1 MLNLLLILIFIRPF
15 ISSLAFPYLN
25 SIYTYSLLIFLLF
38 WTIFKG
44 LPIKEIKPIRYP
56 FVVFVFSLLISAF
69 FSQSRISSLR
79 ELLSYA
85 AGLMVF
91 LACASLSWKD
101 KFTIIRTIIL
111 AGVIIGLLA
120 LYQYFFG
127 FSHILDYISKMKI
140 NDHFA
145 LDYIERQRV
154 FFPFITPNTLAG
166 YLILVIPLAL
176 INEGK
181 RKYLILAPLLSAL
194 FLTQSLGAFLSLFL
208 GMGLYFYLR
217 KDFSGREFTLLL
229 ILAVVSISVFSLRQ
243 AATKEHI
250 LPAFSFFKR
259 LAYWRDTLK
268 IIKTHPFIGIGLG
281 NFRLPL
287 ARYAH
292 NIYLQI
298 WAEIG
303 ILGVF
308 SFLWLIAAI
317 LKSTLKKVGH
327 SIHKKEITSLD
338 IACLVFLI
346 HNSLDFTFFLPELS
360 LIWLTLLGLVFTFS
374 ASPKMRKQEKSIL
387 FSPKKHLC
395 C

>member
-1 MLNLLLILIFIRPF
+1 MLNILLILIFIRPF

-181 RKYLILAPLLSAL
+181 GKYLILAPLLSAL
-194 FLTQSLGAFLSLFL
+194 FLTQSLGAFISIFL
-208 GMGLYFYLR
+208 GIIVYFCLQGKFKKRWLLVLLGLFATIGIIFMLR
-217 KDFSGREFTLLL
+217 TKTQKQHIQPLFST
-229 ILAVVSISVFSLRQ
+229 
-243 AATKEHI
+243 TM
-250 LPAFSFFKR
+250 R
-259 LAYWRDTLK
+259 LTYWQETFQ
-268 IIKTHPFIGIGLG
+268 IIKSHPLTGIGPG
-281 NFRLPL
+281 NFDLPRS
-287 ARYAH
+287 RYAH
-292 NIYLQI
+292 NSYLQL
-298 WAEIG
+298 WAETG
-303 ILGVF
+303 TLGLLA
-308 SFLWLIAAI
+308 FLWLTLSIIKSSLKI
-317 LKSTLKKVGH
+317 LKHPSYKNQVVALLA
-327 SIHKKEITSLD
+327 SC
-338 IACLVFLI
+338 AAFLV
-346 HNSLDFTFFLPELS
+346 HNFIDFTFFLPEVSFVWWAIAGFLYS
-360 LIWLTLLGLVFTFS
+360 L
-374 ASPKMRKQEKSIL
+374 
-387 FSPKKHLC
+387 H
-395 C
+395 